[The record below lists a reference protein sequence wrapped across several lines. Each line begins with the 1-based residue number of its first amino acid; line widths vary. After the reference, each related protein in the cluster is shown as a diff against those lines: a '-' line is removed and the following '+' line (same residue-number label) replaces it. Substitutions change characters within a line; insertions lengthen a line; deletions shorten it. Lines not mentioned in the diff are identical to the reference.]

1 MATLPQLTLNFN
13 HQIKLSNDGGSLSS
27 DTGEFVFREFDEK
40 IGFSKTLAKHL
51 SLKDKRAYFI
61 HSNENLL
68 RQKIYQIIAGYSEDD
83 AADQLT
89 KDPVFTQIL
98 GTAALASQPSL
109 SRFFRRFDQQSIE
122 QLEQANQEL
131 LDKVHKFRESE
142 GLPKALIF
150 DLDST
155 HSDTYGNQEEVAYN
169 SHYGTV
175 GFHPLVAFDGVTGD
189 FLKAKL
195 RPGNVYTSNGVVE
208 FIQPLIEHYND
219 KFPATSL
226 LVRGDS
232 GFAVPA
238 LYDLCE
244 KESVYF
250 VIRLKSNATLQ
261 QIAKELHPSSTPSDV
276 TKTECYFEETIYQAK
291 SWSKPRKVILKSVR
305 PAGELFFIHSFFV
318 TNLVDA
324 FSPKDIVLAYQK
336 RGTMENYIKESKNG
350 FNLDKMNSHA
360 FQVNE
365 VKMMLSLLAY
375 NLTNWLRTLSF
386 PKEQKNMQI
395 ETIRTRI
402 IKVASKLVKS
412 GRSLYFKL
420 SSSFV
425 YQEFFWK
432 VLSRIQNLKIE

>member
-1 MATLPQLTLNFN
+1 MATLPQLKLNFN

-27 DTGEFVFREFDEK
+27 DTGEFIFRKFDEK
-40 IGFSKTLAKHL
+40 IGFSKTLAQHL
-51 SLKDKRAYFI
+51 RLKDTRAYFI

-68 RQKIYQIIAGYSEDD
+68 RQKIYQLIAGYSEDD

-89 KDPVFTQIL
+89 NDPVFTQIL
-98 GTAALASQPSL
+98 GTPALASQPSL

-131 LDKVHKFRESE
+131 VDKVHQFRES
-142 GLPKALIF
+142 KALIF

-155 HSDTYGNQEEVAYN
+155 HSDTYGNQESAAYN
-169 SHYGTV
+169 AHYGTV

-208 FIQPLIEHYND
+208 FIQPLIEHYNE
-219 KFPATSL
+219 KFPETTSF
-226 LVRGDS
+226 VRGDS

-244 KESVYF
+244 KESVYYA
-250 VIRLKSNATLQ
+250 IRLKSNANLQ
-261 QIAKELHPSSTPSDV
+261 RIAEEIHPSSMPSDV
-276 TKTECYFEETIYQAK
+276 TKTECYFEETTYQAK
-291 SWSKPRKVILKSVR
+291 SWSKPRKVIVKSVR
-305 PAGELFFIHSFFV
+305 PAGELFFNHSFIV

-324 FSPKDIVLAYQK
+324 FSPKDIVLTYQK
-336 RGTMENYIKESKNG
+336 RGTMENYIKEAKNG
-350 FNLDKMNSHA
+350 FWLDKMSSHS

-375 NLTNWLRTLSF
+375 NLTNWLRTLCF
-386 PKEQKNMQI
+386 PKEQKNIQI
-395 ETIRTRI
+395 DTIRTRI

-432 VLSRIQNLKIE
+432 ILSRIQTLQLE

>member
-1 MATLPQLTLNFN
+1 MATLPQITLNFN

-27 DTGEFVFREFDEK
+27 DTGEFIFREFDEK
-40 IGFSKTLAKHL
+40 LGFSKTLAKYL
-51 SLKDKRAYFI
+51 RLKDTRAYFI

-68 RQKIYQIIAGYSEDD
+68 RQKIFQMIAGYSEDD
-83 AADQLT
+83 AADHLT
-89 KDPVFTQIL
+89 KDPVFSQII
-98 GTAALASQPSL
+98 GTPALASQPSL
-109 SRFFRRFDQQSIE
+109 SRFFRRFDQTSIE
-122 QLEQANQEL
+122 QLQQANQEL
-131 LDKVHKFRESE
+131 LDKVHSFRGS
-142 GLPKALIF
+142 KALIF

-155 HSDTYGNQEEVAYN
+155 HSDTYGNQESVAYN
-169 SHYGTV
+169 SHYGTI
-175 GFHPLVAFDGVTGD
+175 GYHPLVAFDGVTGD
-189 FLKAKL
+189 FLKASL

-208 FIQPLIEHYND
+208 FIQPLIEHSNE
-219 KFPATSL
+219 KFPETSL
-226 LVRGDS
+226 FVRGDS

-244 KESVYF
+244 KESVYY

-261 QIAKELHPSSTPSDV
+261 QIAKEYHPSSTPTDS
-276 TKTECYFEETIYQAK
+276 TKTECYFEESVYQAK
-291 SWSKPRKVILKSVR
+291 SWSKARKVIIQSVR
-305 PAGELFFIHSFFV
+305 PAGELFFVHSFFV
-318 TNLVDA
+318 TNFEVA
-324 FSPKDIVLAYQK
+324 FSPKDIVRAYQK
-336 RGTMENYIKESKNG
+336 RGTMENYIKEAKNG
-350 FNLDKMNSHA
+350 FRLDQMNSHS

-386 PKEQKNMQI
+386 PPEHKNMQI
-395 ETIRTRI
+395 QTIRTRI

-432 VLSRIQNLKIE
+432 VLNRIHTLQIE